1 MTLRR
6 PAQRGG
12 VSRPSR
18 RLPRLLSHRV
28 CIHRRGEKVLD
39 GESSDIACGSP
50 HDRALIS
57 GARRRLPGSVLVGW
71 RRSPRL
77 AAKGAS
83 WSGENLTVRVGHPR
97 LCVSLVVS
105 SPKDLS
111 GPPGRGDGP
120 RNAVYGSWIGGTGA

>member
-12 VSRPSR
+12 VSGPSR

-71 RRSPRL
+71 RRSLRL

-97 LCVSLVVS
+97 LCVSLVVG
-105 SPKDLS
+105 SPQVLS
-111 GPPGRGDGP
+111 GPPERGDAP
-120 RNAVYGSWIGGTGA
+120 RNAVYGSWMG